1 MNEQVVKR
9 LAVLLSVKSL
19 VTLAL
24 TAVFAALT
32 LRGGVGQEFHAG
44 LHHGHR
50 LLLRDPDPEDQRRRG
65 GGAPMT
71 ALQPRTR
78 EAVLQIAAWQLGVLE

>member
-32 LRGGVGQEFHAG
+32 LRGGVSQEFMLVYTTVIAFYFG
-44 LHHGHR
+44 IQTQKIS
-50 LLLRDPDPEDQRRRG
+50 DAVE
-65 GGAPMT
+65 
-71 ALQPRTR
+71 
-78 EAVLQIAAWQLGVLE
+78 EARP

>member
-24 TAVFAALT
+24 TAAFAALT
-32 LRGGVGQEFHAG
+32 LRGGVSQEFMLVYTTVIAFYFG
-44 LHHGHR
+44 TQTQKIS
-50 LLLRDPDPEDQRRRG
+50 DAVE
-65 GGAPMT
+65 
-71 ALQPRTR
+71 
-78 EAVLQIAAWQLGVLE
+78 EARP

>member
-32 LRGGVGQEFHAG
+32 LRGGVSQEFMLVYTTVIAFYFG
-44 LHHGHR
+44 TQNQKIS
-50 LLLRDPDPEDQRRRG
+50 DAVE
-65 GGAPMT
+65 
-71 ALQPRTR
+71 
-78 EAVLQIAAWQLGVLE
+78 EARP

>member
-32 LRGGVGQEFHAG
+32 LRGGVSQEFMLVYTTVIAFYLG
-44 LHHGHR
+44 TQTQKIS
-50 LLLRDPDPEDQRRRG
+50 D
-65 GGAPMT
+65 AVK
-71 ALQPRTR
+71 
-78 EAVLQIAAWQLGVLE
+78 EARP

>member
-32 LRGGVGQEFHAG
+32 LRGGVSQEFMLVYTTVIAFYFGTQTQKLSDAG
-44 LHHGHR
+44 EEGR
-50 LLLRDPDPEDQRRRG
+50 Q
-65 GGAPMT
+65 
-71 ALQPRTR
+71 
-78 EAVLQIAAWQLGVLE
+78 

>member
-9 LAVLLSVKSL
+9 LAVLLSVRSL

-32 LRGGVGQEFHAG
+32 LRGGVSQEFMLVYTTVIAFYFG
-44 LHHGHR
+44 TQTQKIS
-50 LLLRDPDPEDQRRRG
+50 DAVE
-65 GGAPMT
+65 
-71 ALQPRTR
+71 
-78 EAVLQIAAWQLGVLE
+78 EARP

>member
-32 LRGGVGQEFHAG
+32 LRGGVSQEFMLVYTTVIAFYFG
-44 LHHGHR
+44 TQTQKIS
-50 LLLRDPDPEDQRRRG
+50 DAVEE
-65 GGAPMT
+65 
-71 ALQPRTR
+71 TR
-78 EAVLQIAAWQLGVLE
+78 P

>member
-1 MNEQVVKR
+1 MNEQFVKR

-32 LRGGVGQEFHAG
+32 LRGGVSQEFMLVYTTVIAFYFG
-44 LHHGHR
+44 TQTQKIS
-50 LLLRDPDPEDQRRRG
+50 DAVE
-65 GGAPMT
+65 
-71 ALQPRTR
+71 
-78 EAVLQIAAWQLGVLE
+78 EARP

>member
-32 LRGGVGQEFHAG
+32 LPTTTTSANC
-44 LHHGHR
+44 
-50 LLLRDPDPEDQRRRG
+50 
-65 GGAPMT
+65 
-71 ALQPRTR
+71 
-78 EAVLQIAAWQLGVLE
+78 ISS

>member
-32 LRGGVGQEFHAG
+32 LRGGVSQEFMLVYTTVIAFYFG
-44 LHHGHR
+44 TQTQKIS
-50 LLLRDPDPEDQRRRG
+50 DAME
-65 GGAPMT
+65 
-71 ALQPRTR
+71 
-78 EAVLQIAAWQLGVLE
+78 EARP

>member
-32 LRGGVGQEFHAG
+32 LRGGVSQEFMLVYTTVIAFYFG
-44 LHHGHR
+44 TQTQKIS
-50 LLLRDPDPEDQRRRG
+50 DSVE
-65 GGAPMT
+65 
-71 ALQPRTR
+71 
-78 EAVLQIAAWQLGVLE
+78 EARP

>member
-32 LRGGVGQEFHAG
+32 LRGGVSQEFMLVYTTVIAFYFG
-44 LHHGHR
+44 
-50 LLLRDPDPEDQRRRG
+50 
-65 GGAPMT
+65 T
-71 ALQPRTR
+71 QPQKISDAVE
-78 EAVLQIAAWQLGVLE
+78 EARP

>member
-24 TAVFAALT
+24 TAVVAALT
-32 LRGGVGQEFHAG
+32 LRGGVSQEFMLVYTTVIAFYFG
-44 LHHGHR
+44 TQTQKIS
-50 LLLRDPDPEDQRRRG
+50 DAVE
-65 GGAPMT
+65 
-71 ALQPRTR
+71 
-78 EAVLQIAAWQLGVLE
+78 EARP

>member
-32 LRGGVGQEFHAG
+32 LRGGVSQEFMLVYTTVIAFYFG
-44 LHHGHR
+44 TQTQKISDAVEEAR
-50 LLLRDPDPEDQRRRG
+50 S
-65 GGAPMT
+65 
-71 ALQPRTR
+71 R
-78 EAVLQIAAWQLGVLE
+78 EGQA

>member
-32 LRGGVGQEFHAG
+32 LRGGVSQEFM
-44 LHHGHR
+44 LVY
-50 LLLRDPDPEDQRRRG
+50 
-65 GGAPMT
+65 T
-71 ALQPRTR
+71 T
-78 EAVLQIAAWQLGVLE
+78 VIAFYFGTQTQMLSDTVEEGRP

>member
-1 MNEQVVKR
+1 MNDQVVKR

-32 LRGGVGQEFHAG
+32 LRGGVSQEFMLVYTTVIAFYFG
-44 LHHGHR
+44 TQTQKIS
-50 LLLRDPDPEDQRRRG
+50 DAVE
-65 GGAPMT
+65 
-71 ALQPRTR
+71 
-78 EAVLQIAAWQLGVLE
+78 EARP

>member
-32 LRGGVGQEFHAG
+32 LRGGVSQEFMLVYTTIIAFYFG
-44 LHHGHR
+44 TQTQKIS
-50 LLLRDPDPEDQRRRG
+50 DAVE
-65 GGAPMT
+65 
-71 ALQPRTR
+71 
-78 EAVLQIAAWQLGVLE
+78 EARP

>member
-32 LRGGVGQEFHAG
+32 LRGGVSQEFMLVYTTVIAFYFGTQTQKLSDAG
-44 LHHGHR
+44 EEGR
-50 LLLRDPDPEDQRRRG
+50 P
-65 GGAPMT
+65 
-71 ALQPRTR
+71 
-78 EAVLQIAAWQLGVLE
+78 

>member
-32 LRGGVGQEFHAG
+32 LGGGVSQEFMLVYTTVIAFYFG
-44 LHHGHR
+44 TQTQKIS
-50 LLLRDPDPEDQRRRG
+50 DAME
-65 GGAPMT
+65 
-71 ALQPRTR
+71 
-78 EAVLQIAAWQLGVLE
+78 EARP

>member
-24 TAVFAALT
+24 TAVSAALT
-32 LRGGVGQEFHAG
+32 LRGGVSQEFMLVYTTVIAFYFG
-44 LHHGHR
+44 TQTQKIS
-50 LLLRDPDPEDQRRRG
+50 DAVE
-65 GGAPMT
+65 
-71 ALQPRTR
+71 
-78 EAVLQIAAWQLGVLE
+78 EARP

>member
-9 LAVLLSVKSL
+9 LAVLLSVTSL

-32 LRGGVGQEFHAG
+32 LRGGVSQEFMLVYTTVIAFYFG
-44 LHHGHR
+44 TQTQKIS
-50 LLLRDPDPEDQRRRG
+50 DAVE
-65 GGAPMT
+65 
-71 ALQPRTR
+71 
-78 EAVLQIAAWQLGVLE
+78 EARP